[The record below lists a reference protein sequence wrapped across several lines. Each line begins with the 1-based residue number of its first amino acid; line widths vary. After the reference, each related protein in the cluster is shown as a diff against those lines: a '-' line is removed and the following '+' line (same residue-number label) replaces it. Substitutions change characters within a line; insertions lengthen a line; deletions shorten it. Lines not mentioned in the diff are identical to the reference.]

1 MGLSAGK
8 YHFSVRAYNKAG
20 WGPVSKW
27 TIFEL
32 VVSPPGAPTLISPS
46 GTTGDSTPTYKWNKV
61 ATASTYRLTVKTGTG
76 TLVLS
81 QVVNASTAC
90 SGSVCSY
97 TPLISPSGTISD
109 KTPDYKWHTSDGAVH
124 YRLIVFSNSTGSPVI
139 NLTLHHGAVCSGV
152 VCSYTSATVLSPGVY
167 HFKVKP
173 RNSAGWGPMSAWM
186 GFIVS
191 P

>member
-1 MGLSAGK
+1 LSLGFYQFKVSAK
-8 YHFSVRAYNKAG
+8 NVVG
-20 WGPVSKW
+20 WGPASAWMK
-27 TIFEL
+27 FKYG
-32 VVSPPGAPTLISPS
+32 PPDAPT
-46 GTTGDSTPTYKWNKV
+46 
-61 ATASTYRLTVKTGTG
+61 
-76 TLVLS
+76 
-81 QVVNASTAC
+81 
-90 SGSVCSY
+90 
-97 TPLISPSGTISD
+97 LISPSGTISD

-186 GFIVS
+186 VFTVS